1 MLVGPAGC
9 GKTSVV
15 RSTLSALDQD
25 SEFLIV
31 NVPFSFY
38 TTSAAVQRAMEMHLE
53 KKVGKNFGPPGQ
65 KKIIYFIDDFNIPE
79 VSSSLSKLCS

>member
-15 RSTLSALDQD
+15 RSTIGALDQD
-25 SEFLIV
+25 SEYLLV

-38 TTSAAVQRAMEMHLE
+38 TTSAAVQRAMELHLE
-53 KKVGKNFGPPGQ
+53 KKVGKNYGPPGQ
-65 KKIIYFIDDFNIPE
+65 KKIIFFIDDFNIPE
-79 VSSSLSKLCS
+79 V

>member
-1 MLVGPAGC
+1 MLLGPAGC
-9 GKTSVV
+9 GKTSIV
-15 RSTLSALDQD
+15 RSTLSSLDQD
-25 SEFLIV
+25 SKFLVV

-38 TTSAAVQRAMEMHLE
+38 TTSAGVQRAMEMHLE

-79 VSSSLSKLCS
+79 VSSLLLLF